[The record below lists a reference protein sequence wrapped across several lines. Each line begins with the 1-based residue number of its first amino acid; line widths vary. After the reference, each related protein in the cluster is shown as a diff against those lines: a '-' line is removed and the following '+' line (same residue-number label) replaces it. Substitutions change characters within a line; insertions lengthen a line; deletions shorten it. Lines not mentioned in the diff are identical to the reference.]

1 MGRVLLTVIRL
12 TGGGGGGGGDRVE
25 GHLNVSLDGLQCC
38 IPKWKN
44 N

>member
-1 MGRVLLTVIRL
+1 MTVIRL
-12 TGGGGGGGGDRVE
+12 TVVAGGGGGGGGEGE